1 MARTTYLPFL
11 VLLVLLVTVA
21 KSTLEHGQNNAGR
34 QTRHLDLPALGYASC
49 NRLPF
54 KVDFVPTDIP

>member
-21 KSTLEHGQNNAGR
+21 KSTLGQNNAGR

-54 KVDFVPTDIP
+54 KVDFILTDIP